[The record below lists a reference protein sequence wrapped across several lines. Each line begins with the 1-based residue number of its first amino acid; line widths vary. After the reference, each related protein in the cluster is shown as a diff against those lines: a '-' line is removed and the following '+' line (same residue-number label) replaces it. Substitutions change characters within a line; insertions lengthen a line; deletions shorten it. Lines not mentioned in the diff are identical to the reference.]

1 MGFLDKL
8 KETASSAAEAAKGA
22 VEQARTNAAVK
33 QAERVA
39 LDAEMREKAAAKA
52 QEIMDTI
59 AAYDNAG
66 SVFDGIETAQL
77 LSFTKEFYD
86 KLLLPAMSV
95 NLSKIAM
102 YPYID
107 GKELDKIKKS
117 LSDYDDAETPILAI
131 KAENK
136 QYILITEQT
145 LYFSICLE
153 ESKKHFAQGKVDISE
168 IDSFSFICDE
178 EKASFACDGYV
189 LASFEPNKTIRE
201 DFLSLTKYFDCIAK
215 KDFAITDEEVD
226 ALVREKIGDKIVNE
240 IKKYMIFDD
249 EKFVYFA
256 WGLDSLAAKDYI
268 VCTNKQIIV
277 MDREAFGMTAN
288 IKQFYYEDITSAST
302 EQNSNNNDLTGF
314 LLESAITATT
324 QTCDLYFSVA
334 GARTKIKTLYKRE
347 AERIVALFH
356 QYRKE
361 AKMASAQPQVI
372 VQQAAPVEDPLE
384 TLKKLKSLLDAGIL
398 SEEEFNVKKA
408 EILSKI

>member
-8 KETASSAAEAAKGA
+8 KETASSAAEAAKSA

-136 QYILITEQT
+136 QYILITEQS

-168 IDSFSFICDE
+168 IDSFSFLCDE

-201 DFLSLTKYFDCIAK
+201 DFLSLTKY
-215 KDFAITDEEVD
+215 
-226 ALVREKIGDKIVNE
+226 
-240 IKKYMIFDD
+240 
-249 EKFVYFA
+249 
-256 WGLDSLAAKDYI
+256 S
-268 VCTNKQIIV
+268 
-277 MDREAFGMTAN
+277 
-288 IKQFYYEDITSAST
+288 
-302 EQNSNNNDLTGF
+302 
-314 LLESAITATT
+314 
-324 QTCDLYFSVA
+324 FS
-334 GARTKIKTLYKRE
+334 
-347 AERIVALFH
+347 FCP
-356 QYRKE
+356 
-361 AKMASAQPQVI
+361 S
-372 VQQAAPVEDPLE
+372 
-384 TLKKLKSLLDAGIL
+384 
-398 SEEEFNVKKA
+398 
-408 EILSKI
+408 